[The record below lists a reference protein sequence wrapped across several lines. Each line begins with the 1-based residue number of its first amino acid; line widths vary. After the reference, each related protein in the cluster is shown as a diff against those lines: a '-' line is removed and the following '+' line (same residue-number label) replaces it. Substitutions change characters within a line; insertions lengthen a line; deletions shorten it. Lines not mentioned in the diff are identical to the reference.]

1 MVTQLQIA
9 GESRV
14 SDLLFKIQLCDERIV
29 YSTGHQKPKPGR
41 RKRKGIKD
49 GAPPA
54 PLARFGINFVFET
67 PEAVHYWRSDG
78 CTLQYRPK
86 QDDLEWF
93 PRRSYYGG
101 RFHTLDHVAE
111 CTSLEIKKLL
121 GFPGVGASETAI
133 ANGMYNKLLPLCRE
147 WKNDWYDFDEVDKEA
162 YLAEEKVKRV
172 EEIAR
177 LTEETGIEVTE

>member
-1 MVTQLQIA
+1 MS
-9 GESRV
+9 E
-14 SDLLFKIQLCDERIV
+14 LLFKIQLCDERPV
-29 YSTGHQKPKPGR
+29 YSTGHLKPKPGR

-54 PLARFGINFVFET
+54 PMARFGILFVFET
-67 PEAVHYWRSDG
+67 PTDVYSWRSDG

-101 RFHTLDHVAE
+101 RFHTLDHPSESVV
-111 CTSLEIKKLL
+111 LEIKKLL
-121 GFPGVGASETAI
+121 GFPGVGASEEAI
-133 ANGMYNKLLPLCRE
+133 ANGLYNKLLPECRA
-147 WKNDWYDFDEVDKEA
+147 WKRDWYDFDEVDTEE
-162 YLAEEKVKRV
+162 YLAQEKLKRV